1 MTAMKRQKYRK
12 GKQTKRKYL
21 QTLCDLKVERKNVRK
36 LQRCCRGAKA
46 KSLKNK
52 RWNLQND
59 LKTKEIMQRNLT
71 EFEMRYLKR
80 LCYECGKLNNEH

>member
-1 MTAMKRQKYRK
+1 MYENCKDVAV
-12 GKQTKRKYL
+12 
-21 QTLCDLKVERKNVRK
+21 D
-36 LQRCCRGAKA
+36 AKA